1 MSTRRTTAGKERLE
15 PAPWVNGRGA
25 TEPRPASSRGG
36 AATRSDR
43 GTGAKAG
50 RAAAARTGTA
60 GAAPAKRAA
69 RERSSPAGGTT
80 AARRSGA
87 ARRAPLGSGAPERRL
102 LLLATALLLL
112 YGLVMAYS
120 ASAAQAYFDH
130 GTTFYFLR
138 RQLVFAGL
146 GVLALVVFSRI
157 DYVVWRRFA
166 VPFAVVAAGLLVT
179 VFVPGFGVTA
189 RGARRWIDLGFT
201 QLQPS
206 EIAKLAVVA
215 LLAALIV
222 RDPAALRTGSGFG
235 RLVLV
240 GLVPFGLLVGL
251 LQKDLG
257 TTLVLCVGAAAVLVA
272 GGARWRHLL
281 GLAALAPVLVGAL
294 ILIEPYR
301 MDRIAAFVDPQR
313 FAQTSGFQATQSLVS
328 IASGRIFGVGLGNS
342 VQKFGYL
349 PEQTTDMITGIIG
362 EELGL
367 VGLLVLLGLYVL
379 LAWAAFRIAL
389 SCRELFGKL
398 LAVGIAGLIVGQAF
412 INIGAALS
420 VVPLTGVPL
429 PLVSIGGTSLVVVL
443 AGIGILV
450 NVSTNRRSYI
460 VVSAP
465 RSRRAP
471 RRGGDGRPSDARPR
485 RRR

>member
-25 TEPRPASSRGG
+25 TAPGTAPSRGG
-36 AATRSDR
+36 AAAGSGR
-43 GTGAKAG
+43 GT
-50 RAAAARTGTA
+50 AARSGAARAGAA
-60 GAAPAKRAA
+60 GAAPAKRPA
-69 RERSSPAGGTT
+69 RERSSAAGRAP
-80 AARRSGA
+80 AARRPGA
-87 ARRAPLGSGAPERRL
+87 ARRAATLGSGAPERRL

-120 ASAAQAYFDH
+120 ASAAQAYFEH
-130 GTTFYFLR
+130 GTTFYFFR

-166 VPFAVVAAGLLVT
+166 APFAIVAAGLLVT

-206 EIAKLAVVA
+206 EVAKLAVVA

-222 RDPAALRTGSGFG
+222 RDPAALRTRQGFV

-281 GLAALAPVLVGAL
+281 GLAALAPLLVGAL
-294 ILIEPYR
+294 ILVEPYR
-301 MDRIAAFVDPQR
+301 MDRITAFLDPQR

-328 IASGRIFGVGLGNS
+328 IASGRIFGIGLGNS

-367 VGLLVLLGLYVL
+367 VGLLVLIGLYVL

-398 LAVGIAGLIVGQAF
+398 LAVGIAGLIIGQAF

-450 NVSTNRRSYI
+450 NVSANRRSYI

-471 RRGGDGRPSDARPR
+471 RRGGDGRPPDPRPR